1 MSTLSRRDFNK
12 LALGALSGTALV
24 APGALAAKRAASS
37 LVAGVQIGVQ
47 SYSFRDR
54 PLEKALEA
62 IVDIGISSVELFQGH
77 LDPLKTSDAELK
89 SWREKFKGAG
99 VKIGAYNVSPRN
111 EWTDEQIDRGFEAA
125 RLLGT
130 RIITSSVSKTV
141 VPRLD
146 KACQKHH
153 MWLGLHNH
161 WFHHSRPDQ
170 FEGPDDFLD
179 ALKSSS
185 SWMSINLDVGHFY
198 ASGYDP
204 VKFITEHHARIVSLH
219 LKDRGDDANH
229 TDHPFGQ
236 GSTPLAEVM
245 RLLKK
250 IRFKYAANIEWEVK
264 NADPVQGV
272 TEALAYL
279 KKALTL

>member
-1 MSTLSRRDFNK
+1 MSTLSRREFSK
-12 LALGALSGTALV
+12 LGLGALSGPALG
-24 APGALAAKRAASS
+24 AAGALAAKKAASS
-37 LVAGVQIGVQ
+37 LVTGVQIGVQ

-54 PLEKALEA
+54 PLEKALDA
-62 IVDIGISSVELFQGH
+62 IVDIGISSVELYQGH
-77 LDPLKTSDAELK
+77 LDPFKSSDDEIK
-89 SWREKFKGAG
+89 SWRQKFEQAG
-99 VKIGAYNVSPRN
+99 VKIGAYTFGARN
-111 EWTDEQIDRGFEAA
+111 DSTDEQIDRGFEVA

-130 RIITSSVSKTV
+130 RIITSSVSKAI

-146 KACQKHH
+146 KACQKHR

-170 FEGPDDFLD
+170 FEGPDDFLE
-179 ALKSSS
+179 ALKNSS

-204 VKFITEHHARIVSLH
+204 VKFITERHERIVSLH
-219 LKDRGDDANH
+219 LKDRGDDPDH

-250 IRFKYAANIEWEVK
+250 TRFKYAANIEWEVK

-272 TEALAYL
+272 TDAVTYL
-279 KKALTL
+279 KKALTS